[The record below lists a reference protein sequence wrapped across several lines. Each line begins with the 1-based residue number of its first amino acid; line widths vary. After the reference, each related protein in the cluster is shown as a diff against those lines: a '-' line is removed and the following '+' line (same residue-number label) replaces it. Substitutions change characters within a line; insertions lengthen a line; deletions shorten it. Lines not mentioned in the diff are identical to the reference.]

1 MPRAARNVLEDCP
14 LHIVQRGLNRNA
26 CFLLPSDYWAYLR
39 DLAAFSSRFRCSVH
53 AYCLMT
59 NHVHLL
65 LTPHVPDGCSLLMKH
80 LGQCHVQRINRRL
93 GRTGTLWEGRFRSC
107 LVPSERYIL
116 ACYRYIDLNP
126 VRAGMV
132 GAPDEYR
139 WSSYALNAGGSGLD
153 FVEPHEVYEALGDD
167 APQRASAYRDLCR
180 AEPPEK
186 LIDEIRKATRVGCVA
201 GTPRKSRGRP
211 WAK

>member
-1 MPRAARNVLEDCP
+1 M
-14 LHIVQRGLNRNA
+14 QRGIDRNA

-39 DLAAFSSRFRCSVH
+39 DLAVFSARFRCSVH

-65 LTPHVPDGCSLLMKH
+65 LTPHAPDACSLLMKQ

-107 LVPSERYIL
+107 LITSESYIL
-116 ACYRYIDLNP
+116 ACYRYIELNP

-132 GAPDEYR
+132 GAPDEYP
-139 WSSYALNAGGSGLD
+139 WSSHTINAGRAGLE
-153 FVEPHEVYEALGDD
+153 FVRPHEVYEALGADREQRTKVYRELCES
-167 APQRASAYRDLCR
+167 APPA
-180 AEPPEK
+180 P
-186 LIDEIRKATRVGCVA
+186 LIDEIRKATRLGYVA
-201 GTPRKSRGRP
+201 GAQRRGPGRP
-211 WAK
+211 WAR